1 MPDYKKAWEDSVKY
15 AHKLELELEKTK
27 AYFAAELSAAK
38 NDYGRYKQL
47 ESINTDLLDALDL
60 LVGEDGDLFSDEAHS
75 KARELI
81 RKHKGEDDISD
92 LIAGLERAADL
103 FDDIQDRKGE

>member
-1 MPDYKKAWEDSVKY
+1 M
-15 AHKLELELEKTK
+15 
-27 AYFAAELSAAK
+27 
-38 NDYGRYKQL
+38 
-47 ESINTDLLDALDL
+47 LDL

-81 RKHKGEDDISD
+81 RKHKGEDDIRD